1 MEMVRTG
8 HGSKGHWGEFYA
20 GERQAMTNI
29 PDERLKELRDEL
41 SAVDSDKTDAEVVA
55 SLDELLRARE
65 AMREIQELV
74 APIVENYEISAKT
87 WEIDKVLAILDKA
100 KVGE

>member
-1 MEMVRTG
+1 
-8 HGSKGHWGEFYA
+8 
-20 GERQAMTNI
+20 MTNI

-65 AMREIQELV
+65 AMREIRKYLM
-74 APIVENYEISAKT
+74 VEMTECPMCEEPDEECDFHNN
-87 WEIDKVLAILDKA
+87 WLAILDKA
-100 KVGE
+100 EVGE